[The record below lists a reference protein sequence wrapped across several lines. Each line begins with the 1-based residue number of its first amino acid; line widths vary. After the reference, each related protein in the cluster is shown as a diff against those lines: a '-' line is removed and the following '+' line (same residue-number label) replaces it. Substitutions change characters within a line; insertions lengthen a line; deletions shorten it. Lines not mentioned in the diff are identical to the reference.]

1 MYEATQKLGRSTSH
15 DRVESMI
22 DSRVVIENISVQSE
36 MCLST
41 DKVESLKAA
50 DTSQEMLKVGETS
63 RKVQTKNQ
71 RSSISTYNKHGANLE
86 FAPHHLQ
93 SLTKSDLD
101 SEQDTSTSSPA
112 SLKTL
117 GSLSKSEN
125 ADSSVTIQ
133 SKPEQILGI
142 TAEDDD
148 DDDEDSP
155 EKDIEHPSENP
166 KMSKISAVESDREIK
181 VSGAVST
188 LGQHDVLMAAK
199 GASVLQSEVSP
210 RSKIETEYEA
220 KATDSMMNVDKAV
233 ETLIEEEELKNS
245 SNAKGERKPQADK
258 NVPQEVQKINSFG
271 KSRADSEL
279 DTAVI
284 VCPHANDI
292 LWEPLSVGD
301 THFPAMFP
309 APKLLNELMNIRD
322 AGIILS
328 DSSDGENEDI
338 YAVDDDSSD
347 ALGV

>member
-1 MYEATQKLGRSTSH
+1 
-15 DRVESMI
+15 I

-50 DTSQEMLKVGETS
+50 DISKEMLKVGETS

-133 SKPEQILGI
+133 NKPEQILGI
-142 TAEDDD
+142 TAE

-155 EKDIEHPSENP
+155 EKDIEHPSENQ

-188 LGQHDVLMAAK
+188 LGQHDVLM
-199 GASVLQSEVSP
+199 
-210 RSKIETEYEA
+210 
-220 KATDSMMNVDKAV
+220 
-233 ETLIEEEELKNS
+233 
-245 SNAKGERKPQADK
+245 
-258 NVPQEVQKINSFG
+258 
-271 KSRADSEL
+271 
-279 DTAVI
+279 
-284 VCPHANDI
+284 
-292 LWEPLSVGD
+292 
-301 THFPAMFP
+301 
-309 APKLLNELMNIRD
+309 
-322 AGIILS
+322 
-328 DSSDGENEDI
+328 
-338 YAVDDDSSD
+338 
-347 ALGV
+347 